1 MLLASTPFKPP
12 ATNVF
17 WLMEFHGLSSEFYS
31 VFWSFD
37 WIPPFPLLKLLC
49 SYYISRVIASF
60 KWCTQNSPKSNIS
73 CISSYLFCWEMHG
86 NQRLESPAWAAE
98 LTKSIRKQHRISS
111 SWNSGGLTCKVE
123 NWKLELRRK
132 TGDKTTIYLNH
143 CRTRP
148 SMQSSTDTKEAPLAQ
163 RPKYFQQ
170 TLSHQSW
177 A

>member
-1 MLLASTPFKPP
+1 
-12 ATNVF
+12 
-17 WLMEFHGLSSEFYS
+17 MEFHGLSSEFYS

-60 KWCTQNSPKSNIS
+60 KWCTQNSPKSNIN

-111 SWNSGGLTCKVE
+111 SWSSGGLTCKIE
-123 NWKLELRRK
+123 NWKIRTQKKNRWQN
-132 TGDKTTIYLNH
+132 NH
-143 CRTRP
+143 LFKPLPNETVDAIKYRYEGGPTRAAP
-148 SMQSSTDTKEAPLAQ
+148 QVLSTDSLSSILSLSSTAFCTP
-163 RPKYFQQ
+163 RSFR
-170 TLSHQSW
+170 S
-177 A
+177 

>member
-1 MLLASTPFKPP
+1 MGWALNSIQYFGLLI
-12 ATNVF
+12 
-17 WLMEFHGLSSEFYS
+17 EF
-31 VFWSFD
+31 
-37 WIPPFPLLKLLC
+37 PPFPLKLLC
-49 SYYISRVIASF
+49 SSTTYSNCFFQIMY
-60 KWCTQNSPKSNIS
+60 PKFPKVKFMI

-143 CRTRP
+143 CPTRP